1 MIVEKIMS
9 KDVITLSPTDSLFE
23 ASELM
28 RKHKIRHLP
37 IVDASNKLVGLVAQ
51 RDIKN
56 TISSFLD
63 EKQEDAI
70 YQKPIS
76 DIMIKDPMIGH
87 PLDFIEEVAL
97 LFYEHKIGCLPIVS
111 HNELIGIITDTD
123 LLYSYIELTGATQPS
138 SRIDIRVKD
147 EAGILRDI
155 TNIIA
160 EHNANILSILVYQDD
175 QPEFQILSVRLKSMN
190 PLPIIQSLRKGG
202 FDVLWPNI
210 PGMKM

>member
-9 KDVITLSPTDSLFE
+9 KEVITLSPTDTLFD
-23 ASELM
+23 ANKIM
-28 RKHKIRHLP
+28 QKQKIRHLP

-56 TISSFLD
+56 TISSFLN
-63 EKQEDAI
+63 ETQEDAI
-70 YQKPIS
+70 YQTPIA

-111 HNELIGIITDTD
+111 QHKLVGIITDTD

-147 EAGILRDI
+147 EAGTLRDI

-160 EHNANILSILVYQDD
+160 EHNANILSTLIYQDD
-175 QPEFQILSVRLKSMN
+175 QPDLQILSIRLKSMN